1 MTTIV
6 GIQGDGFALVCAD
19 SQISEISSDGYATQ
33 VLTLREGSGKI
44 AANGRYLFGA
54 AGDLRAINLLH
65 HAFAPPVCPPNLKG
79 KKLDHFITVK
89 FIPALRE
96 CFDHHGYATPVSESS
111 EHMAQHGSIILVVI
125 NGVIY
130 TVDGDYSWVSD
141 PNGVYALGTGAQYA
155 MGAVHA
161 LQGKTKFNLFTAKKT
176 VLQAMAAAAKFDPYT
191 GAPYHSFV
199 QEAEKDKS
207 RVKQVSTSNPK
218 KIGK

>member
-1 MTTIV
+1 
-6 GIQGDGFALVCAD
+6 
-19 SQISEISSDGYATQ
+19 
-33 VLTLREGSGKI
+33 
-44 AANGRYLFGA
+44 
-54 AGDLRAINLLH
+54 
-65 HAFAPPVCPPNLKG
+65 
-79 KKLDHFITVK
+79 
-89 FIPALRE
+89 
-96 CFDHHGYATPVSESS
+96 
-111 EHMAQHGSIILVVI
+111 LVVI

-155 MGAVHA
+155 MGALHA
-161 LQGKTKFNLFTAKKT
+161 LQGKTKLNLFTAKKT

-207 RVKQVSTSNPK
+207 GVKQVSTSNPK